1 MRERISLGIMLTTF
15 LAGCLVDS
23 PDTLSKSEESLNCAV
38 DRVIDG
44 DTLRCT
50 GMAES
55 VRLHAIDAPEMGACR
70 GRSGRVCVEGDGPAA
85 KAFLTGLIGNQVLS
99 CHKLDT
105 DRYGRAVMACAASGV
120 DLSCAMVA
128 SGHAVERY
136 GKLDC

>member
-15 LAGCLVDS
+15 LAGCLVVS
-23 PDTLSKSEESLNCAV
+23 PDTLSKSEEPLDCRV
-38 DRVIDG
+38 ERVIDG
-44 DTLRCT
+44 DTLRCV
-50 GMAES
+50 GMTES
-55 VRLHAIDAPEMGACR
+55 VRLHAIDAPELGACH
-70 GRSGRVCVEGDGPAA
+70 GRAGRVCVDGDGPAA
-85 KAFLTGLIGNQVLS
+85 KAFLAGLIGKQALS

-105 DRYGRAVMACAASGV
+105 DRYGRSVMACKASDV